1 MIGALIKKLKEKGSS
16 SCYIQCLSAVRIF
29 SRDKNNLDMLVTD
42 DNLKLLLKHAW
53 LQHFA
58 KESNEI
64 ATIQDGDTDGK
75 LTFSYLPN
83 ILSFSICSDS
93 SSLVFWLAFW
103 LAFWWFSILSMKVLF
118 TF

>member
-1 MIGALIKKLKEKGSS
+1 MAFISLLQKMIGALLKKLKEKASS
-16 SCYIQCLSAVRIF
+16 SCYIQCLSTVRIF

-42 DNLKLLLKHAW
+42 DNLKLLMKHAW

-75 LTFSYLPN
+75 LTFKFYF
-83 ILSFSICSDS
+83 ILLC
-93 SSLVFWLAFW
+93 
-103 LAFWWFSILSMKVLF
+103 
-118 TF
+118 